1 MVITLTGIV
10 FAMLVGLVAGFVIG
24 KILEKNK
31 ALTSESRLKAEFDA
45 QHKEIER
52 RAFHAESKIKTFDD
66 MSNQFENL
74 ANQILDKK
82 SQKFA
87 EESKKDLGNLL
98 DPVKTQLTD
107 FKSKIEHLHNEGDKD
122 RASLKTKIDELVSKT
137 GEISGK
143 AENLTNALM
152 GNSKT
157 QGNWGEIV
165 LERVLEGSGLRKGEE
180 YTVQQSH
187 TSEEGSRLQPDVII
201 RLPEGRCLIL
211 DSKVSLKAYT
221 DMSSSDDETDQK
233 RFLKDHINSIRTH
246 IKGLSNK
253 NYQSLYG
260 INSLDF
266 VLMFIPVEPAF
277 MTAISHE
284 NDLLMYAWRQNV
296 LLVSPSTLLFV
307 TRTIDHLWNQDKQIK
322 NVQEIVKSGSKLYD
336 KFAGFTEDINSIGQ
350 ALTSAQKA
358 HELAFNKLTGKHGL
372 LNEAN
377 KLIEYGVVPTKSLP
391 KNFTSSADNSA
402 ASNLGVQK
410 EIEQN

>member
-1 MVITLTGIV
+1 MIITLTEIV
-10 FAMLVGLVAGFVIG
+10 SATLVGVAGGYFIAWLSG
-24 KILEKNK
+24 KNK
-31 ALTSESRLKAEFDA
+31 ALSSELKLKADFDGKL
-45 QHKEIER
+45 KEIER
-52 RAFHAESKIKTFDD
+52 RAVYAESKIKTFDD

-107 FKSKIEHLHNEGDKD
+107 FKTKIEHLHSEGGKD
-122 RASLKTKIDELVSKT
+122 CASLKNKIDELVNKT

-152 GNSKT
+152 GNNKT

-165 LERVLEGSGLRKGEE
+165 LERILEGSGLRKGEE

-201 RLPEGRCLIL
+201 RLPEGRYLIV

-233 RFLKDHINSIRTH
+233 RFLKDHINSLRTH

-260 INSLDF
+260 TNSFDF

-284 NDLLMYAWRQNV
+284 NDLLMHAWRQNV

-307 TRTIDHLWNQDKQIK
+307 TRTVDHLWNQNKQIK

-336 KFAGFTEDINSIGQ
+336 KFVGFTEDIKSIGQ
-350 ALTSAQKA
+350 ALTSAQNA
-358 HELAFNKLTGKHGL
+358 HKSALIKFTGERGL

-377 KLIEYGVVPTKSLP
+377 KLIEYGVKPTKSLP
-391 KNFTSSADNSA
+391 KNFISSTDGDVT
-402 ASNLGVQK
+402 GVIEEQK
-410 EIEQN
+410 SVEQR

>member
-10 FAMLVGLVAGFVIG
+10 SATLAGLVVGFVMG

-31 ALTSESRLKAEFDA
+31 TLIAESKLKADFDG
-45 QHKEIER
+45 QIKEIER

-87 EESKKDLGNLL
+87 EESKKDLGALL

-107 FKSKIEHLHNEGDKD
+107 FKSKIENLHTEDGKD
-122 RASLKTKIDELVSKT
+122 RASLKSKIDDLVNKT

-201 RLPEGRCLIL
+201 RLPEGRYLIV

-221 DMSSSDDETDQK
+221 DMNNADDEPDQK
-233 RFLKDHINSIRTH
+233 RLLKDHINSIRTH

-307 TRTIDHLWNQDKQIK
+307 TRTVDHLWNQDKQIK
-322 NVQEIVKSGSKLYD
+322 NVQDIVKSGSKLYD
-336 KFAGFTEDINSIGQ
+336 KFVGFTEDINSIGQ
-350 ALTSAQKA
+350 ALANAQKA
-358 HELAFNKLTGKHGL
+358 HNLALNKLTGERGL

-377 KLIEYGVVPTKSLP
+377 KLIEFGVKPTKSLP
-391 KNFTSSADNSA
+391 KNFISSADCDVS
-402 ASNLGVQK
+402 GIIEEQK
-410 EIEQN
+410 FVE

>member
-1 MVITLTGIV
+1 
-10 FAMLVGLVAGFVIG
+10 
-24 KILEKNK
+24 
-31 ALTSESRLKAEFDA
+31 
-45 QHKEIER
+45 
-52 RAFHAESKIKTFDD
+52 

-82 SQKFA
+82 SQKFS

-98 DPVKTQLTD
+98 EPVKTQLTD
-107 FKSKIEHLHNEGDKD
+107 FKSKIEHLHSEGGKD
-122 RASLKTKIDELVSKT
+122 RASLKTKIDELVNKT

-165 LERVLEGSGLRKGEE
+165 LERVLEGSGLRRGEE

-187 TSEEGSRLQPDVII
+187 TSEEGSRLQPDVTI
-201 RLPEGRCLIL
+201 RLPEGRYLIV

-221 DMSSSDDETDQK
+221 DMSSADDETDQK

-358 HELAFNKLTGKHGL
+358 HVLALNKLTGKHGL

-377 KLIEYGVVPTKSLP
+377 KLIEYGVEPTKSLP